1 MYRVIVERSAEKDL
15 RRLPLD
21 MRFRVANALRN
32 LANNPHPV
40 GSRKLAGTKHDWRI
54 RVGDYRVNYEI
65 ADSIRVVRVYRVRHR
80 REVLPLMLSAI
91 RIPLSEIVRCG
102 PQFCSMKITEDVRR
116 YALEQGVTEEAAIE
130 RGLHEKAKEFQGTG
144 TEIYAKR

>member
-21 MRFRVANALRN
+21 MRFRVADALRS
-32 LANNPHPV
+32 LADDPRPV

-54 RVGDYRVNYEI
+54 RVGDYRVIYEL

-80 REVLPLMLSAI
+80 RDAY
-91 RIPLSEIVRCG
+91 R
-102 PQFCSMKITEDVRR
+102 
-116 YALEQGVTEEAAIE
+116 
-130 RGLHEKAKEFQGTG
+130 
-144 TEIYAKR
+144 